1 MHANMKTDSQAR
13 KPLTE
18 MQEKV
23 LAYIQARVLDDGMPP
38 THEEIRCAFGLK
50 SSYGVRQHLR
60 LIRDKG
66 YIDLCAG
73 KSRGIRLQAP
83 AREEPCGF
91 REIPI
96 VGQIAAG
103 RPILAEEHLDG
114 RIAISAELFPSGVL
128 FALRVQGESMVDVGI
143 RTGDLAVIRQQP
155 HVENG
160 QIAAVLRED
169 EATLKRVYVFDNHVC
184 LKAEN
189 DAEADMRI
197 AKDAGVR
204 VDILG
209 RYVGLIRQTR

>member
-114 RIAISAELFPSGVL
+114 RIAISAELFPSGGSL
-128 FALRVQGESMVDVGI
+128 CTSGPGREYGRCWHPYGRLG
-143 RTGDLAVIRQQP
+143 GDPAAAACRKRADCGGLA
-155 HVENG
+155 
-160 QIAAVLRED
+160 
-169 EATLKRVYVFDNHVC
+169 
-184 LKAEN
+184 
-189 DAEADMRI
+189 
-197 AKDAGVR
+197 
-204 VDILG
+204 
-209 RYVGLIRQTR
+209 

>member
-1 MHANMKTDSQAR
+1 M
-13 KPLTE
+13 
-18 MQEKV
+18 
-23 LAYIQARVLDDGMPP
+23 
-38 THEEIRCAFGLK
+38 
-50 SSYGVRQHLR
+50 
-60 LIRDKG
+60 
-66 YIDLCAG
+66 
-73 KSRGIRLQAP
+73 
-83 AREEPCGF
+83 
-91 REIPI
+91 
-96 VGQIAAG
+96 
-103 RPILAEEHLDG
+103 
-114 RIAISAELFPSGVL
+114 
-128 FALRVQGESMVDVGI
+128 
-143 RTGDLAVIRQQP
+143 IRQQP

>member
-1 MHANMKTDSQAR
+1 MKIDGQAR

-160 QIAAVLRED
+160 QIAAILIDD
-169 EATLKRVYVFDNHVC
+169 EATLKRVYVRREHMR

-189 DAEADMRI
+189 GSMADMVI
-197 AKDAGVR
+197 EHGSGKPVQ
-204 VDILG
+204 VLG
-209 RYVGLIRQTR
+209 LYVGLIRRAR